1 MTRETGLISGIP
13 VAKDDV
19 REELVREELDRILEF
34 DGIRNSA
41 MLASFL
47 RYVVEETL
55 AGRAERLKAYTIA
68 VEALNRAEDFD
79 PNESALVRVN
89 ARRLRDVLSRYY
101 SIPQNDRGFR
111 IELPPGGYV
120 PQFVRY
126 EQVPDSVPDPVPA
139 EQAAPDSLAGD
150 LGLRLVAAVVIVIGA
165 ALAMSGGYYYWR
177 HFTEQAH
184 RDRLAAIS
192 RSHPTGTGSAA
203 ADLLP
208 QVYVSVAATGDIP
221 DWFHRAHY
229 QRRIE
234 AFAERFN
241 GFVVERG
248 AAQARAQR
256 HRAADV
262 PTAVHA
268 RARRRRAAWAHA
280 VEQRQ

>member
-1 MTRETGLISGIP
+1 MYLAIAIAPTGKNGSLTLCNGCENSDGNSTRSHALPRGPRAWTRPSARGRDVAFAQERASGFLYEACTQERAWRGAVRGNGDRRRVPYASSIPDFRHEQADAGTPVGTAGEVTRETGLISGIP

-120 PQFVRY
+120 PPVR
-126 EQVPDSVPDPVPA
+126 EV
-139 EQAAPDSLAGD
+139 
-150 LGLRLVAAVVIVIGA
+150 R
-165 ALAMSGGYYYWR
+165 
-177 HFTEQAH
+177 
-184 RDRLAAIS
+184 
-192 RSHPTGTGSAA
+192 TGSR
-203 ADLLP
+203 
-208 QVYVSVAATGDIP
+208 
-221 DWFHRAHY
+221 FRA
-229 QRRIE
+229 
-234 AFAERFN
+234 
-241 GFVVERG
+241 GPG
-248 AAQARAQR
+248 ASGAG
-256 HRAADV
+256 
-262 PTAVHA
+262 
-268 RARRRRAAWAHA
+268 RAR
-280 VEQRQ
+280 